1 MTIMEAVLAEGMFA
15 RRNPA
20 WQRFEAMESRQALRR
35 LCALLSILAVVV
47 ATFEIAGAASLPL
60 HAEPVTRS
68 SLATR

>member
-1 MTIMEAVLAEGMFA
+1 MTIMEAVLAQGMFA

-20 WQRFEAMESRQALRR
+20 WQRLEAMESRHALRR

-47 ATFEIAGAASLPL
+47 ATLEITGAASLPL

-68 SLATR
+68 TLGIR